1 VNRLTLVHLTFL
13 SVGKPPAAVEFS
25 SGLTVIYG
33 ASDTGKSYIE
43 ESVDYMLGAS
53 ELKSIPEDEG
63 YSSILLGLR
72 VDDGRTLTLCRALGS
87 DIIEVFSGDLRDFPT
102 QPVEATLKYKH
113 HPKSKSNIS
122 RYLLTVMGIDGR
134 RILQNSR
141 GDVVPLNFRDLA
153 RLAIVNDTR
162 MADKR
167 SPVLGSWMPQNETKE
182 KSVFKLLL
190 SGQEEPV
197 RPTAPSNL
205 QKQVGKGKIDLIDQ
219 LLDETR
225 ERLSIEANQT
235 QLRDQLARLQ
245 ATLNDATAA
254 AGQVAAERSAVVR
267 RRRELEAADAD
278 TQQRASEVQQLLSR
292 FDLLRQQYESDLARL
307 QMVGEA
313 GTILG
318 YFQTGTCVFC
328 GAEPQHQHPGHRLGE
343 STQLA
348 AAVAAE
354 TRKTTELHHDLI
366 SMIEDL
372 ENQAASL
379 HEEHARHTE
388 QLESNDQEL
397 QTLDQRLEPLNT
409 DTAEL
414 LETRSRL
421 ERELALHAQIDQLE
435 DLKASLSAAPPA
447 PPAAKADGIP
457 AADIADFEQVMSQT
471 LEAWQVPGDNRVTY
485 DPATAELAVDGRPR
499 KSRGRGMRSVIHAAF
514 AVSLA
519 RRNQA
524 RGFIHPG
531 FVVLD
536 SPVLTYRRPEDNKEG
551 DELLAYDVVKNF
563 YSDLVDNPAGQV
575 IVIENGT
582 PPKSV
587 RDQAAVYA
595 FSVDGSTRQGFFPP
609 RDSS

>member
-1 VNRLTLVHLTFL
+1 MNRLTLVHLTFL
-13 SVGKPPAAVEFS
+13 GMGKSPASVEFS
-25 SGLTVIYG
+25 PGLTVIYG

-72 VDDGRTLTLCRALGS
+72 VDDGRTLTLSRALGS
-87 DIIEVFSGDLRDFPT
+87 DTIEVFPGDLRDFPT
-102 QPVEATLKYKH
+102 QPAEATLKYKH
-113 HPKSKSNIS
+113 HPKSKNNIS

-167 SPVLGSWMPQNETKE
+167 SPVFGSWMPQNETKE

-190 SGQEEPV
+190 SGQEEPE

-219 LLDETR
+219 LLDQTR
-225 ERLSIEANQT
+225 EKLTAEANQA
-235 QLRDQLARLQ
+235 QLRDQLTRLQ
-245 ATLNDATAA
+245 SALNDATAA

-267 RRRELEAADAD
+267 RRQELEAADTD

-292 FDLLRQQYESDLARL
+292 FGLLRQQYESDLARL

-328 GAEPQHQHPGHRLGE
+328 GAERQHQHPDHRLGE

-348 AAVAAE
+348 DAVAAE
-354 TRKTTELHHDLI
+354 TRKTTDLHNDLLTT
-366 SMIEDL
+366 IEDL
-372 ENQAASL
+372 ESQAAGL
-379 HEEHARHTE
+379 REEHARNTE
-388 QLESNDQEL
+388 QLQSNAQHL
-397 QTLDQRLEPLNT
+397 HALDARLAPLNT
-409 DTAEL
+409 DTSEL
-414 LETRSRL
+414 LESRSRL
-421 ERELALHAQIDQLE
+421 ERELALYAQIDHLE
-435 DLKASLSAAPPA
+435 DLKASLSAAPPP
-447 PPAAKADGIP
+447 PPAVNADGIP
-457 AADIADFEQVMSQT
+457 AADVADFEQVMSQT
-471 LEAWQVPGDNRVTY
+471 LEAWQVPGDNHVTY
-485 DPATAELAVDGRPR
+485 DPTTAEIAVDGRPR

-536 SPVLTYRRPEDNKEG
+536 SPVLTYRRPEDNTEE

-563 YSDLVDNPAGQV
+563 YSDLLDNPTGQV

-587 RDQAAVYA
+587 RDRATAYA
-595 FSVDGSTRQGFFPP
+595 FSVDGSARQGFFPP
-609 RDSS
+609 RDNS